1 MFKNMGRNF
10 HGWEFDGWE
19 FSGWEFSWYRLIDV
33 PTRDFFHPGHSYSNL
48 HPINHWGKFQTQ
60 TIVYRNTWLG
70 NWKILIIDLIVNII
84 LDYLKKTVHNV
95 FTITTNIQGS
105 VL

>member
-1 MFKNMGRNF
+1 MVPQRLCFK
-10 HGWEFDGWE
+10 
-19 FSGWEFSWYRLIDV
+19 
-33 PTRDFFHPGHSYSNL
+33 HSL
-48 HPINHWGKFQTQ
+48 QKHMVRK
-60 TIVYRNTWLG
+60 L
-70 NWKILIIDLIVNII
+70 KILIIDLIVNIN